1 MCKRVADRRLAIFRA
16 AKTRHIVP
24 RYIVDRFDGPVADR
38 DADQHRSDRFGH
50 RLRDQSVSIGSS
62 VLIMLEE
69 YFIVLGDKLI
79 IL

>member
-1 MCKRVADRRLAIFRA
+1 
-16 AKTRHIVP
+16 
-24 RYIVDRFDGPVADR
+24 
-38 DADQHRSDRFGH
+38 
-50 RLRDQSVSIGSS
+50 LRDQSVSIGSS